1 LVEIVP
7 NFINL
12 KYLAGLMAKTILL
25 NTHKLEKSFSNRILF
40 RDVSFGINDNER
52 IGLVGPNGAGKTTLL
67 KIIAKQIELDGG
79 TITLKKGLRLGFM
92 EQTPTFTKNS
102 QLLDCIL
109 EKCAD
114 RDDSYGKAYELLAA
128 LELSQFGE
136 DHLVEKLSGGWQKRV
151 ALARELILEPEL
163 LLLDEPTNHLDV
175 TSILW
180 LEEYLHNAPFSVLM
194 ITHDRLFLQRVVNRV
209 LDLDP
214 RNPNYLLSVNG
225 DYAQYLEAK
234 DHELAALQRHERVQ
248 KNTLRREL
256 EWLSR
261 GAIARLKKQTA
272 RIKSTEKLR
281 DDVDELQRKN
291 VKKTVALEFGEAD
304 RAPKRLIEAKGI
316 SKSFG
321 EKTLFKNL
329 DLLITPKTR
338 LALLGENG
346 CGKSTL
352 VKVLLGIEKADSGE
366 VKTADDIQISY
377 FEQGRETLDFK
388 KSVLKNICPEGDFV
402 NFQGDHVHA
411 RSYLDKFLFSG
422 TKPDM
427 PVAKLSG
434 GEQARLRLAQIML
447 KTCQVLI
454 LDEPTNDLDADTL
467 DVLENALSNFKGAVI
482 LVTHDRYFLDAV
494 SNQILA
500 FEPNEFSG
508 RNIGLQT
515 FANYFQWES
524 WFSEEKLRPLTAATA
539 SASSANLASPT
550 KEKLSYKEKYEL
562 ENMEASIHLLEAKV
576 ATLQEISTLPENLAD
591 HKKLSDIHT
600 QLAAAQSE
608 LDTKFKRWAELE
620 KKV

>member
-1 LVEIVP
+1 
-7 NFINL
+7 
-12 KYLAGLMAKTILL
+12 MAKTILL
-25 NTHKLEKSFSNRILF
+25 NTFNLEKSYSSRILF
-40 RDVSFGINDNER
+40 RNVSFGINEDER

-67 KIIAKQIELDGG
+67 KIIAKQVEPDGG

-92 EQTPTFTKNS
+92 EQTPTFS
-102 QLLDCIL
+102 QDVRLLDCIL
-109 EKCAD
+109 EKCPD
-114 RDDSYGKAYELLAA
+114 KDDSYGKAYELLAA

-136 DHLVEKLSGGWQKRV
+136 DHLVDHLSGGWKKRV
-151 ALARELILEPEL
+151 ALARELILEPDL
-163 LLLDEPTNHLDV
+163 LLLDEPTNHLDI

-180 LEEYLHNAPFSVLM
+180 LEEYLHAAPFSVLM

-214 RNPNYLLSVNG
+214 RNPNYLLSVDG
-225 DYAQYLEAK
+225 DYAQYLAAK
-234 DHELAALQRHERVQ
+234 DHELAALARHERVQ

-256 EWLSR
+256 EWLGR

-291 VKKTVALEFGEAD
+291 QKKTVALEFGEAD
-304 RAPKRLIEAKGI
+304 RAPKRLIDATGI

-321 EKTLFKNL
+321 DKKLFENL

-352 VKVLLGIEKADSGE
+352 VKVLLGLEKPDSGQ
-366 VKTADDIQISY
+366 VRVADDIEISY
-377 FEQGRETLDFK
+377 FEQGRETLDFN

-402 NFQGDHVHA
+402 NFQGHHVHA

-422 TKPDM
+422 IKPDL
-427 PVAKLSG
+427 PVGKLSG

-447 KTCQVLI
+447 KSCQVLI

-467 DVLENALSNFKGAVI
+467 DVLENALNQFNGAVI

-494 SNQILA
+494 SNKILA
-500 FEPNEFSG
+500 FPPNEFAE
-508 RNIGLQT
+508 RNIGLQS
-515 FANYFQWES
+515 FANYFQWENWYS
-524 WFSEEKLRPLTAATA
+524 DEKSRPFEPEPKNAAQ
-539 SASSANLASPT
+539 NLGTSR
-550 KEKLSYKEKYEL
+550 EKLSFKDKFEL
-562 ENMEASIHLLEAKV
+562 ENMESTILDLESKV
-576 ATLQEISTLPENLAD
+576 SELQKLSESSDVVAD
-591 HKKLSDIHT
+591 HKRLSQT
-600 QLAAAQSE
+600 LAELASAQSE
-608 LDTKFKRWAELE
+608 LDSKFKRWAEIE
-620 KKV
+620 KKK